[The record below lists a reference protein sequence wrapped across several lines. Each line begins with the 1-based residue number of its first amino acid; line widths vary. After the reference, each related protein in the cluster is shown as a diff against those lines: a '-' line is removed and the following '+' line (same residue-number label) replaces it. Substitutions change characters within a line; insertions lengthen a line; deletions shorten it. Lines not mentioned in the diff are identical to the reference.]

1 MLLNYK
7 LTEQD
12 FLQAFL
18 YHWST
23 NTYLKKR
30 RKRNYILLS
39 LFLLVIG
46 ILCFH
51 DKLTPLFIYLGI
63 SLIIVLTY
71 PLLVKINS
79 ENAYRK
85 FIKQNYKEKTQIIQ
99 TIEFNHNALRA
110 ESELGESNLNF
121 NSFSIFIE
129 TNNYFYLNMLTSD
142 KIIIP
147 KDSIDNQIELKQLL
161 LNIAN
166 KNNFDFVDDTKWK
179 F

>member
-7 LTEQD
+7 LSEED

-23 NTYLKKR
+23 NTYQKKR

-46 ILCFH
+46 IICFH
-51 DKLTPLFIYLGI
+51 DKLTSLFIYLVI
-63 SLIIVLTY
+63 SLIIVLAY
-71 PLLVKINS
+71 PLLVKINI

-85 FIKQNYKEKTQIIQ
+85 FIKQNYKEKTQILQ
-99 TIEFNHNALRA
+99 QIELNNNNLFID
-110 ESELGESNLNF
+110 SELGKSNLNY
-121 NSFSIFIE
+121 NSFNTFIE

-147 KDSIDNQIELKQLL
+147 KDTIDNQMDLKELL